1 MFRLSEVKNLKI
13 NSRFRL
19 YDFSSDLSLTRNKN
33 QQTTKIPME
42 LPNKTIKQRER
53 KKESVN
59 RQIEE
64 KYDTTMQTNKD

>member
-1 MFRLSEVKNLKI
+1 
-13 NSRFRL
+13 
-19 YDFSSDLSLTRNKN
+19 
-33 QQTTKIPME
+33 ME